1 MTEVED
7 RNENGTGEKE
17 SEWRQTN
24 YNEFI
29 NNWERENYTEGRIES
44 HPAM

>member
-1 MTEVED
+1 VTEVED
-7 RNENGTGEKE
+7 GNENGTGEKK

-29 NNWERENYTEGRIES
+29 NT
-44 HPAM
+44 